1 MEMLAAPDSIKAA
14 LSLFLGPTIIVLK
27 PYLDGKKIPMPLIL
41 ENQYSILG
49 PCLLRYQHISHKL
62 NFKRIRLV
70 GFELISLRSKV

>member
-41 ENQYSILG
+41 ENQNS
-49 PCLLRYQHISHKL
+49 
-62 NFKRIRLV
+62 
-70 GFELISLRSKV
+70 